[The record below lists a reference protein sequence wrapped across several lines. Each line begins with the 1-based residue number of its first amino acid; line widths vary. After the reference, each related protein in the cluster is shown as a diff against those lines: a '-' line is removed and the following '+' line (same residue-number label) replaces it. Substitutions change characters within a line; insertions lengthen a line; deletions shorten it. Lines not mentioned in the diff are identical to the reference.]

1 MRDIAGASDDVNVD
15 VDVGNASIQDA
26 PSSAVVPDDFVQQP
40 PAAVEHS
47 SADELSSSSSDSDL
61 DFETAVEPDK
71 CFASGPGLTG
81 GLAGQP
87 ARLTITARNA
97 AGNTVTT
104 GHGAHVV
111 VHVVEKTTKSSSTH
125 ENSYVAVDNGN
136 GTYTA
141 WYTLP
146 AKGNYEIRV
155 EINGQQI
162 EGSPFPVYCDNP
174 AEGVP
179 ESGTSSA
186 GTSLGAQAVRFGVNF
201 SVKDKESLRRT
212 VLVGGLP
219 PHVTEE
225 ALRTAFGHCGKIKS
239 ITFPATN
246 VKSFSLIEFSVNTEA
261 DAALKLSGIVV
272 QGLGVLRMENALQAS
287 SSLADKASISKES
300 VLANAA
306 ERARRLAMEIKSD
319 GRNKR
324 DRSKSQEE
332 NVPMKA
338 TEDKR
343 HVKRKPKTEDD
354 VVDELD
360 ALLKEIEAS

>member
-1 MRDIAGASDDVNVD
+1 MRDIAGASDDVD
-15 VDVGNASIQDA
+15 VEVGNASIQDA
-26 PSSAVVPDDFVQQP
+26 PSSAVVPDDFVQP

-61 DFETAVEPDK
+61 LFETQPVVEPEK
-71 CFASGPGLTG
+71 CSASGPGLTG
-81 GLAGQP
+81 GIAGQP
-87 ARLTITARNA
+87 ARLTISARNA

-104 GHGAHVV
+104 SHGAHVV
-111 VHVVEKTTKSSSTH
+111 VHVVDRTTKSSTTP
-125 ENSYVAVDNGN
+125 ENSYIAVDNGN

-146 AKGNYEIRV
+146 AKGNYELRV
-155 EINGQQI
+155 EINGQEI
-162 EGSPFPVYCDNP
+162 GGSPFPVYCDNP

-179 ESGTSSA
+179 ESGASSV

-201 SVKDKESLRRT
+201 NVKDKESLRRT
-212 VLVGGLP
+212 VLVGGLS

-225 ALRTAFGHCGKIKS
+225 ALRIVFAPYGRIKS

-246 VKSFSLIEFSVNTEA
+246 VKSFSLIEFNVDTEA
-261 DAALKLSGIVV
+261 DAALKLAGITV
-272 QGLGVLRMENALQAS
+272 QSLGVLRLENALQAS
-287 SSLADKASISKES
+287 SSIADKASISKES

-306 ERARRLAMEIKSD
+306 ERARRLAMEIRSD
-319 GRNKR
+319 SRNKR

-332 NVPMKA
+332 SVPTKA

-343 HVKRKPKTEDD
+343 HVKRKPTSEDD
-354 VVDELD
+354 LVDELD
-360 ALLKEIEAS
+360 ALLKEIEAA